1 MNRETLHAPERRERI
16 DSISFGLYIPQKT
29 LTNREIESWH
39 IRTPGGNLLTAGD
52 ILKRTGVERR
62 HVATKSE
69 TVEQMALIALEEAMK
84 KKRNA
89 GLIIA
94 TTSYPD
100 RNLSQS
106 LVNAKN
112 YFPLLN
118 IDIYAA
124 CSGFTRGLS
133 FIKAHE
139 MDFMGHS
146 VLIVASEKYSDKV
159 FDLRKGAESDPSLA
173 QTIFSD
179 GAVAIHFVY
188 GKDLR
193 ILSAKNQRLPSEL
206 AGSIRMPIDR
216 SRMKPIYIEEPVPQ
230 SQSGKFEQDGRTV
243 YRAVIDNVPRL
254 IRETIK
260 AARLREGDIKLVI
273 PHQGSGHIVEGLQDR
288 LPNLNVFRDVSDGN
302 FSSASIPKAL
312 YKAREEGLIHRGDKV
327 VLAGFGAGLFASV
340 VVVEFH

>member
-1 MNRETLHAPERRERI
+1 MSRETLHAPERRERI

-39 IRTPGGNLLTAGD
+39 VRTPRGNLLTAGD

-69 TVEQMALIALEEAMK
+69 TVEQMALIALEEAIDRK
-84 KKRNA
+84 KKF
-89 GLIIA
+89 GLVVA
-94 TTSYPD
+94 STSYPT
-100 RNLSQS
+100 RNLSGYLIDAKS
-106 LVNAKN
+106 LTSMVT
-112 YFPLLN
+112 F
-118 IDIYAA
+118 DIYAA

-139 MDFMGHS
+139 DAFMGHS
-146 VLIVASEKYSDKV
+146 VLFVASEKYSDKV
-159 FDLRKGAESDPSLA
+159 FDLKKGVEDDPSLA

-179 GAVAIHFVY
+179 GAVAIQFVY

-193 ILSAKNQRLPSEL
+193 ILSAKNKRLPSEL

-243 YRAVIDNVPRL
+243 YRAVIDNVPEL
-254 IRETIK
+254 IRETIRT
-260 AARLREGDIKLVI
+260 AHLQENDIKLVI
-273 PHQGSGHIVEGLQDR
+273 PHQGSGHIIEGLQGR
-288 LPNLNVFRDVSDGN
+288 LPNLNVFSDVADGN

-312 YKAREEGLIHRGDKV
+312 FKAREEGLIHRGDKV

-340 VVVEFH
+340 AVVEFH

>member
-1 MNRETLHAPERRERI
+1 MSRETLRTPERRERI
-16 DSISFGLYIPQKT
+16 DSISFGLYIPQGT
-29 LTNREIESWH
+29 LTNREIASWH
-39 IRTPGGNLLTAGD
+39 IRTPGGNLLTAED
-52 ILKRTGVERR
+52 VLKKTGVERR
-62 HVATKSE
+62 HIATKSE
-69 TVEQMALIALEEAMK
+69 TVEQMALVAVEEAMK

-106 LVNAKN
+106 LADAKN
-112 YFPLLN
+112 YFPLVN

-179 GAVAIHFVY
+179 GAVAMLFVY

-193 ILSAKNQRLPSEL
+193 VLSAINQRMEPRVSPAIKMPVERE
-206 AGSIRMPIDR
+206 RMRPL
-216 SRMKPIYIEEPVPQ
+216 YIEEFVPQ

-260 AARLREGDIKLVI
+260 AARLEEGDIKLVI
-273 PHQGSGHIVEGLQDR
+273 PHQGSGHIVEGLQER
-288 LPNLNVFRDVSDGN
+288 LPNLNVFSDVSDGN

-340 VVVEFH
+340 AVVEFH